1 MSLKNIF
8 LFIFLPLV
16 IILSGVGYK
25 VFVQPQSLT
34 EELIIDDISSI
45 QVAPQQGELQFE
57 DLVVG
62 TGKEAKLGDTVSVH
76 YTGTFLDGKTFDSS
90 VEKGVPFEFTLGEGR
105 VIQGW
110 ELGFVGMKV
119 GGQRRLLIPPHL
131 GYGEAGNASI
141 PPNTPLIF
149 DVELLEIK

>member
-1 MSLKNIF
+1 M
-8 LFIFLPLV
+8 V
-16 IILSGVGYK
+16 GVGYK
-25 VFVQPQSLT
+25 VFVQPEGPA
-34 EELIIDDISSI
+34 EELILDDVSSI
-45 QVAPQQGELQFE
+45 QVESQDVAVEGELQFE

-62 TGKEAKLGDTVSVH
+62 TGQEAVPGSTLSVH

-90 VEKGVPFEFTLGEGR
+90 VERGVPFEFTLGAGN

-131 GYGEAGNASI
+131 GYGEVGTASI